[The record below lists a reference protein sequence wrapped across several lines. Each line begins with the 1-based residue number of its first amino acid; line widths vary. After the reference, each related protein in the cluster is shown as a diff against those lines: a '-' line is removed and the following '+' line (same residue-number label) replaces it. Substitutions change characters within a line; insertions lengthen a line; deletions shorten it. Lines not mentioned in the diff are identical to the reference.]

1 VNFTIPGWPSKESQ
15 STQCTRLSASA
26 LRLLVMPQRS
36 SLSLCAA
43 LLFTV
48 SALSIPAAR
57 AQQEAPPPPPQGTMT
72 LKVTTQIVLLDVS
85 VTDKK
90 GNPVNNL
97 KPEDFTIL
105 EDAVPQRMRS
115 FEPPSAHHMPAAEEG
130 KLVVRSAADLKK
142 IGDAPI
148 TLLVLDETNTAFSDM
163 AYSRYCIN
171 KYLDAQPA
179 IMTQP
184 TVLLV
189 ADDTHFTVIHD
200 YTQDREAIRE
210 SLKHYMPS
218 LPSKM
223 MRSNTGANAAE
234 RMSNTLG
241 ALYQIAKASA
251 GVPGRKTIIWV
262 GSGFPSLDVLSM
274 SAPVADAIQGAM
286 KRITQTLLESHVT
299 LFTIDPTVNLTS
311 VNMMETPE
319 DLQFAEDQS
328 DGQPYSDQIKFS
340 TLAPATGGTALFSR
354 NDIDKEVAAS
364 IEQGA
369 NYYTISYSPANKNLD
384 ATQVANLYHR
394 IRIVMKDPTLIA
406 TTRDGYYP
414 RVSDTPNPFALPNMD
429 PQAKQAQLKMDIT
442 TAAMSD
448 MSFDGITV
456 NAERK
461 DPANFKLTIPLKDL
475 NWTDSTN
482 SQQQAEISVVV
493 VAFSAKNKALGH
505 FGTELVAR
513 TAGDPTKSPN
523 ALAPFAL
530 TYTIPPNTTR
540 IRFVVRDA
548 ISGKIGTVELQNK

>member
-1 VNFTIPGWPSKESQ
+1 MNLPITGWQ
-15 STQCTRLSASA
+15 QTQCKRPSPSA
-26 LRLLVMPQRS
+26 LRLLFVHQQVKLAVRV
-36 SLSLCAA
+36 AA
-43 LLFTV
+43 LL
-48 SALSIPAAR
+48 ALSVVGLPALR
-57 AQQEAPPPPPQGTMT
+57 AQEEAPPPPPPPGAMT
-72 LKVTTQIVLLDVS
+72 LKVQTQIVLLDVS
-85 VTDKK
+85 VTDKQ

-105 EDAVPQRMRS
+105 EDNVPQRLRS
-115 FEPPSAHHMPAAEEG
+115 FEPPSAHHMPAADMG
-130 KLVVRSAADLKK
+130 KLIVTSAADLKK

-171 KYLDAQPA
+171 KFLDAQPA
-179 IMTQP
+179 IMPQP

-189 ADDTHFTVIHD
+189 ADDTHFSIIHD
-200 YTQDREAIRE
+200 YTQDREAIRD

-223 MRSNTGANAAE
+223 MRSNSGANAAE
-234 RMSNTLG
+234 RMSSTLG
-241 ALYQIAKASA
+241 ALYQIAKASG

-262 GSGFPSLDVLSM
+262 GSGFPNFDVLSM
-274 SAPVADAIQGAM
+274 SAPVADAVQSAM

-319 DLQFAEDQS
+319 DLQYAEDQS

-364 IEQGA
+364 IEQGS
-369 NYYTISYSPANKNLD
+369 NYYTISYSPTDKNPD
-384 ATQVANLYHR
+384 VNLYRR
-394 IRIVMKDPTLIA
+394 IRITVKDPTM
-406 TTRDGYYP
+406 TVVTRDGYYP
-414 RVSDTPNPFALPNMD
+414 RISDSPNPFAIPNMD

-448 MSFDGITV
+448 MTFDSVTV
-456 NAERK
+456 NATRT
-461 DPANFKLTIPLKDL
+461 DPAHFKLTIPLKDL
-475 NWTDSTN
+475 NWTDTSTG
-482 SQQQAEISVVV
+482 QHQAEISVVV
-493 VAFSAKNKALGH
+493 VAFSSKNKALGH

-513 TAGDPTKSPN
+513 TAGDPTQNPES
-523 ALAPFAL
+523 LAPFAVPFAL
-530 TYTIPPNTTR
+530 PANTTR

-548 ISGKIGTVELQNK
+548 VSGKIGTVELKNP